1 MTAPALAEHLP
12 TQLAHELKG
21 HEGAVLNVRFNT
33 QGTYC
38 LTCGKVRPWDQ
49 RQQPHLQQEEATQHT
64 TMDERCAA
72 VKRLNSEIVLGQAQQ
87 QHHLHGT
94 SGL

>member
-1 MTAPALAEHLP
+1 MTAPALGEHLP

-49 RQQPHLQQEEATQHT
+49 RQQPHLQQEAPTQQT
-64 TMDERCAA
+64 VRCSAI
-72 VKRLNSEIVLGQAQQ
+72 NSSTPDYGHRQTDPNVTSIFQ
-87 QHHLHGT
+87 GT
-94 SGL
+94 SQS